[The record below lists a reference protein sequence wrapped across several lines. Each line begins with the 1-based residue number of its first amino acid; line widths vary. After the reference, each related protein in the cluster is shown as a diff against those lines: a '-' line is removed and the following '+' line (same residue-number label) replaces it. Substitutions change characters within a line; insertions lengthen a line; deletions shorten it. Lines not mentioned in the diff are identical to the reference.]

1 MKDLILPKSEK
12 NQITLGEL
20 DQYYNGLIIGYRN
33 DKAIGYIQYYESDCT
48 FSNDASDYGDTID
61 RDENLLNL
69 LTRLVKEG
77 TCTHFKVLDFES

>member
-20 DQYYNGLIIGYRN
+20 DPYYNGLIIGYRN
-33 DKAIGYIQYYESDCT
+33 DKAIGYIHYYGVDCT
-48 FSNDASDYGDTID
+48 FNDDASDCGDTID

-69 LTRLVKEG
+69 LTRLVEKG